1 MIKIKEAVIVEGK
14 YDKIKLSGIIDAPI
28 IKTNGFRIFKD
39 KEKTELLR
47 RLALSRGI
55 IILTDSDSAG
65 FVIRN
70 HIKGIAEN
78 GRILHAYIPE
88 LLGKEKR
95 KARASKENL
104 LGVEGVRDEY
114 ILEALKSCGATF
126 IEGESRENARAIT
139 KTDLYNYGLT
149 GGDNSAEKRRLLL
162 EKLKLPKYI
171 TTNALLD
178 IINYTMSAEEFESA
192 VNSLR

>member
-28 IKTNGFRIFKD
+28 IETNGFRIFKD
-39 KEKTELLR
+39 REKAELLR
-47 RLALSRGI
+47 RLALTRGI

-78 GRILHAYIPE
+78 GRILNAYIPE
-88 LLGKEKR
+88 IFGKEKR

-104 LGVEGVRDEY
+104 LGVEGVCDEY
-114 ILEALKSCGATF
+114 ILAALKRCGATL
-126 IEGESRENARAIT
+126 IDGEAKEKARLIT
-139 KTDLYNYGLT
+139 KTDLYNYGLS

-162 EKLKLPKYI
+162 EKLNLPKYI

-178 IINYTMSAEEFESA
+178 IINCTMSAEEFERA
-192 VNSLR
+192 AGSL